1 MCGDIGVS
9 SREIESIV
17 MQRHKLNTLGM
28 ISFQTDIFLIKR
40 ICNCFD
46 NQSKRVC
53 MYTER
58 EREKASHVLAM
69 SFIVL
74 RGIVCQLIHIVFS
87 CPVSMEVQSNNYH

>member
-1 MCGDIGVS
+1 
-9 SREIESIV
+9 
-17 MQRHKLNTLGM
+17 
-28 ISFQTDIFLIKR
+28 
-40 ICNCFD
+40 
-46 NQSKRVC
+46 

-58 EREKASHVLAM
+58 ERERESHVLAM